1 MVNAWVQLD
10 ATASADADGTIAS
23 YAWDFGDGSSGN
35 GSLVW
40 HQFTTSNTYIVTV
53 TVTDDDGATDSAS
66 LAVQAGPSNQ
76 SPVAAFTFTPTNP
89 LIDAWVQFSAT
100 SSSDADGSIVNYAWN
115 FGDGTTDSGSVVW
128 HRFSG
133 AGSYGVTLTV
143 TDDDGAANTVTHP
156 ILVGGAVNA
165 APTAAFSNLPVSP
178 TSGEWVRF
186 DGTASADSD
195 GSISAYQWSFGDG
208 TAPVAGSVVY
218 HQFTGA
224 GVYSV
229 LLTVTDDDGAANT
242 ISHSVGVGTAQQS
255 PVALFTFTP
264 SAPAIG
270 VSVAFNA
277 STSYDADG
285 IIVSY
290 RWDLDGNGVDD
301 AFAPT
306 VNATYNSSGVAMVR
320 LTVIDNDGLSSTT
333 TQAVTITA
341 SGGTPG
347 VPSMGT
353 TPGIFVWGTDSWH
366 LTVNAGAGWV
376 APHSYRLELRSDD
389 PFQNI
394 GQSSSGGVVPLG
406 ILPAPIDSGRTLIF
420 DGTLQT
426 GSVEYEFRVPDS
438 SSVWM
443 KLQLDIDGNGT
454 LDTSSSFVYLR
465 NLMVRPPTSPFV
477 VGLPSGSTNEL
488 TPSIN
493 FRIGSAISYTETSRF
508 VFWTTTIANLESL

>member
-1 MVNAWVQLD
+1 
-10 ATASADADGTIAS
+10 
-23 YAWDFGDGSSGN
+23 
-35 GSLVW
+35 
-40 HQFTTSNTYIVTV
+40 
-53 TVTDDDGATDSAS
+53 
-66 LAVQAGPSNQ
+66 
-76 SPVAAFTFTPTNP
+76 
-89 LIDAWVQFSAT
+89 
-100 SSSDADGSIVNYAWN
+100 
-115 FGDGTTDSGSVVW
+115 
-128 HRFSG
+128 
-133 AGSYGVTLTV
+133 
-143 TDDDGAANTVTHP
+143 
-156 ILVGGAVNA
+156 
-165 APTAAFSNLPVSP
+165 
-178 TSGEWVRF
+178 
-186 DGTASADSD
+186 
-195 GSISAYQWSFGDG
+195 
-208 TAPVAGSVVY
+208 
-218 HQFTGA
+218 
-224 GVYSV
+224 
-229 LLTVTDDDGAANT
+229 
-242 ISHSVGVGTAQQS
+242 
-255 PVALFTFTP
+255 
-264 SAPAIG
+264 
-270 VSVAFNA
+270 VAFNA

-301 AFAPT
+301 AFTPT
-306 VNATYNSSGVAMVR
+306 VNATYNSPGVAMVR

-389 PFQNI
+389 SFQNI

-406 ILPAPIDSGRTLIF
+406 ILPTPIDSGRTLIF
-420 DGTLQT
+420 DGSLQT
-426 GSVEYEFRVPDS
+426 GSVEYEFRVPNS

-465 NLMVRPPTSPFV
+465 NLMVHPPTSPFV
-477 VGLPSGSTNEL
+477 VGLPSGSTSDL

-508 VFWTTTIANLESL
+508 VFWTTTIANLEAL